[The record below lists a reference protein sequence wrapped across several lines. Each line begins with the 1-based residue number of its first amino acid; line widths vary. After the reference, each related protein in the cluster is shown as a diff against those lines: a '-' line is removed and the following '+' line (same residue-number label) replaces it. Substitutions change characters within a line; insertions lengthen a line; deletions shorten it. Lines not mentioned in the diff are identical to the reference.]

1 MVKVMEAP
9 DEEIPP
15 EGAEAATA
23 RIVAVAR
30 AEFERYG
37 IKRTT
42 VEEIA
47 RRANV
52 SRVSVYRR
60 FAGKAELVRA
70 VMFEDVGRFVE
81 RFDAIWR
88 TDAPVEERFVDAV
101 TLSVLEARRHP
112 LLNALLRSEP
122 EMLLLAITLEGE
134 GLFKFICGLIETRL
148 RREVEL
154 GALPDIDTELAAE
167 ALVRLGHSVVVLP
180 FGRIP
185 GEREEDV
192 RRYVRA
198 AALPVVLDPAGVA
211 ARRTA
216 ERAPRSDRRPRGS
229 RRLRAD

>member
-1 MVKVMEAP
+1 MVTVMDVSEQQVSP
-9 DEEIPP
+9 D
-15 EGAEAATA
+15 GADAATA

-30 AEFERYG
+30 EEFERYG
-37 IKRTT
+37 IRRTT
-42 VEEIA
+42 VEQIA

-88 TDAPVEERFVDAV
+88 TEAPVEDRFVDAI

-112 LLNALLRSEP
+112 LLNTLLRSEP
-122 EMLLLAITLEGE
+122 ETLLLAITLEGE
-134 GLFKFICGLIETRL
+134 GLFNFICGLIETRL
-148 RREVEL
+148 SQEVEL

-167 ALVRLGHSVVVLP
+167 ALVRLGHSVIVLP

-185 GEREEDV
+185 GESEEDV
-192 RRYVRA
+192 RQYVRA
-198 AALPVVLDPAGVA
+198 AALPIVLDPAGVA
-211 ARRTA
+211 ARRSTK
-216 ERAPRSDRRPRGS
+216 RSAGPHRRSRGS
-229 RRLRAD
+229 RPRRGG